1 MDLKVDKQH
10 SDGKTFVTVAGEI
23 DAYTAPKL
31 REELLPLAEEQNQ
44 SLIVSLRDVSYI
56 DSTGLGVFIGL
67 FKLIMKNEGELK
79 LVNLSDRLE
88 RLFQITGLSNIID
101 ISTNSEVGYNE
112 TIS

>member
-1 MDLKVDKQH
+1 MDLKVDKH
-10 SDGKTFVTVAGEI
+10 HNNGKTFVFVAGEI

-44 SLIVSLRDVSYI
+44 SLIVSLKDVSYI

-67 FKLIMKNEGELK
+67 FKLIMKNDGVLK
-79 LVNLSDRLE
+79 LVDLSDRLE